1 MLQLSSMR
9 DYIRNV
15 VDIDTTDISNDTMDT
30 FIREGYD
37 AVVYSEKHWP
47 FYAVNTTFTTVAS
60 QKDYTLE
67 EVGANISV
75 ALDGATLTP
84 GFREVSHLMTDD
96 HVLSFLGRDS
106 ADIVY
111 PLDSVS
117 TGDPWYWSQWGDTI
131 RLYPTPNAGTTI
143 YARGVRNAVEFGGT
157 TAIYRSDIAN
167 TDTPDMPDPFDNVLS
182 LYGIFRA
189 YQQQEDMAVGQQ
201 YYASFVAE
209 LDNLRARY
217 IDMPAPQP
225 IVLNSS
231 RASRWRSQVILPNR
245 LRYSWE

>member
-1 MLQLSSMR
+1 MQLSSMR

-15 VDIDTTDISNDTMDT
+15 VDIDTTDITNDTMDT

-47 FYAVNTTFTTVAS
+47 FYATNTTFTTVAS
-60 QKDYTLE
+60 QKDYTLAE
-67 EVGANISV
+67 IGANIEV
-75 ALDGATLTP
+75 ELDGVTLAP
-84 GFREVSHLMTDD
+84 DLRELNHLMTDR
-96 HVLSFLGRDS
+96 HVIQFLGRDS

-111 PLDSVS
+111 PLNSIS
-117 TGDPWYWSQWGDTI
+117 TGDPWYWSQWGSTV
-131 RLYPTPNAGTTI
+131 RLYPTPSAGTVI
-143 YARGVRNAVEFGGT
+143 YVRGTRNAIEYGGT
-157 TAIYRSDIAN
+157 TPIYRSAIAN

-225 IVLNSS
+225 IILNSNS
-231 RASRWRSQVILPNR
+231 ASRWRSRR